1 MGILIEHNKQDDPSA
16 AFSWATTLENED
28 QRQREFSRV
37 HKTWKA
43 SDPNAAMGALRSK
56 NLRNEAYHSLA
67 KQMEP

>member
-1 MGILIEHNKQDDPSA
+1 VGILIGHITQDDPSA

-43 SDPNAAMGALRSK
+43 SNPNATMGVLRSTDLS
-56 NLRNEAYHSLA
+56 NDPYHSLA
-67 KQMEP
+67 KQMEQ